1 MFLALLLQ
9 LLLSATKRGGEVM
22 SAHLNEAA
30 LEHTHAAPAEV
41 YPQGFAFPSQVESL
55 SARAAHLEHSPVAV
69 PHVEADADAEQPVAV
84 EVPVFSN
91 AALTFKRITDI
102 AIATVCVVL
111 GSPLFLVV
119 ALIVRFSSKGPVLF
133 KQHRVGRNGELF
145 VMLKFRTM
153 YCDTDG
159 LLRSDPALWDQ
170 YVKNDFKLPSGHSQ
184 VTKPGHVLR
193 KLSLDEMPQLWNVLR
208 GDMSVVG
215 VRPVTMEQFD
225 SRPQSTRGLYVML
238 RPGITGLW
246 QVDGRSSVQHL
257 PRLLFDD
264 QYVTRWSNRRDLAIL
279 ARTPVAVL
287 KPSRSS

>member
-1 MFLALLLQ
+1 
-9 LLLSATKRGGEVM
+9 M

-30 LEHTHAAPAEV
+30 HAHTHDAPAEV
-41 YPQGFAFPSQVESL
+41 FPQGFAFPSQSEALV
-55 SARAAHLEHSPVAV
+55 ARAAHLEIVPV
-69 PHVEADADAEQPVAV
+69 VEAVEVEAEQPVAV
-84 EVPVFSN
+84 ELPVFSN

-102 AIATVCVVL
+102 AVATVSLVL

-119 ALIVRFSSKGPVLF
+119 ALIVRFSSKGPVLY
-133 KQHRVGRNGELF
+133 KQHRVGRDGELF
-145 VMLKFRTM
+145 RMLKFRTM
-153 YCDTDG
+153 HCDTDQ

-184 VTKPGHVLR
+184 VTKSGHVLR
-193 KLSLDEMPQLWNVLR
+193 KLSLDELPQLWNVLR

-215 VRPVTMEQFD
+215 VRPVTSEQFD
-225 SRPQSTRGLYVML
+225 LRPQNTRGLYAML

-246 QVDGRSSVQHL
+246 QIDGRSSVQHL
-257 PRLLFDD
+257 PRLLLDD

-287 KPSRSS
+287 KPSRAS